1 MTDKEIIEHL
11 KWLVLVGERIGSVT
25 IGGGDVAVLLDLIN
39 RYEAEIERLQGYN
52 ENLQT
57 ANTAL
62 SNEILDIKSEAVEEF
77 AKRLKKRKHS
87 NSLDGRIVFF
97 DVIEVDDIDA
107 VKKEMMEAQ
116 K

>member
-11 KWLVLVGERIGSVT
+11 EWLVLVGERIGSVT

-62 SNEILDIKSEAVEEF
+62 SNEILDIKSEVIKEF
-77 AKRLKKRKHS
+77 AERLINKSKKRVS
-87 NSLDGRIVFF
+87 DVYGPRVYIQDVLDL
-97 DVIEVDDIDA
+97 E
-107 VKKEMMEAQ
+107 KEMTEEQ